1 MMKQKE
7 EEEKA
12 NKTKLPDPPVRR
24 SSLTDKSA
32 NNIINGAQIPGNTAA
47 INAAAQPATSP
58 ETACGT
64 VDDTAQ
70 KISIADKIA
79 ALKANNAPARTFQ
92 PPTQTSASESSPD
105 ASSSSTIGER
115 MAALRR
121 KSVGSIDTPVPLAP
135 PSEGS
140 NSTDTDGGNDGVS
153 AAPKSV
159 AERMAALRASSAPF
173 PVVKNSPSLSISAVF
188 PPLPPPPAS
197 PAEPVA
203 ANDTTITPPKMTIA
217 ERMAAL
223 KASAAEHPT
232 TPSDAVTNSANGT
245 PLSTGGRR
253 VSIGLVGLGAKINL
267 AALSPNAVRPP
278 VKREVEPETE
288 AAAEKETTGDEGS
301 ISPKSNRVSFN
312 AQENGEFRHVSF
324 WKRTIALA
332 SHFIDYIYLG
342 VFSAFS

>member
-32 NNIINGAQIPGNTAA
+32 NNIINGAQMPGNTAA
-47 INAAAQPATSP
+47 INAAAPPAISP
-58 ETACGT
+58 DAAASGT
-64 VDDTAQ
+64 VNDTAQ
-70 KISIADKIA
+70 KVSIADKIA
-79 ALKANNAPARTFQ
+79 ALKASNAPARTFQ
-92 PPTQTSASESSPD
+92 PPTQTSASPD
-105 ASSSSTIGER
+105 VSSSSTIGER

-121 KSVGSIDTPVPLAP
+121 KSVGSNETPVPLAP

-140 NSTDTDGGNDGVS
+140 STDTDGGNDGVS
-153 AAPKSV
+153 AAPVSV

-173 PVVKNSPSLSISAVF
+173 PVVKSSPSPSISAVF

-203 ANDTTITPPKMTIA
+203 ANDTNITPPKMTIA

-232 TPSDAVTNSANGT
+232 TPSDAVTTSSNGT

-288 AAAEKETTGDEGS
+288 EAAEKETTGEEGS

-324 WKRTIALA
+324 
-332 SHFIDYIYLG
+332 
-342 VFSAFS
+342 